1 MPKVHEFGSTGEACA
16 ASQTDEQI
24 ADGDVL
30 LVRSEH
36 AMAVVCE
43 VGPVAVDGF
52 TGRAFPTHD
61 ETWDWSAAKQVTGN
75 GYAVRNYS
83 ESATLARRA
92 GQKAG
97 VRKGVVYR
105 ASNGDPEQVYEAR
118 ADGLDALCVAVRTL
132 SKRAG
137 GSGYRIEDIRDGKTV
152 AVFLY
157 GEQIAGVELS

>member
-1 MPKVHEFGSTGEACA
+1 MAKVHEFGSTGEACA
-16 ASQTDEQI
+16 ASQKNEQI
-24 ADGDVL
+24 VDGDVL

-61 ETWDWSAAKQVTGN
+61 ETWDWSAAKQVTGI
-75 GYAVRNYS
+75 GDAVKNYS

-97 VRKGVVYR
+97 LRKGVVYR

-118 ADGLDALCVAVRTL
+118 AHGLDALCANARAL
-132 SKRAG
+132 SRRAG
-137 GSGYRIEDIRDGKTV
+137 GSRYRVEDIRDGKTV
-152 AVFLY
+152 ALFLD
-157 GEQIAGVELS
+157 GEQIA